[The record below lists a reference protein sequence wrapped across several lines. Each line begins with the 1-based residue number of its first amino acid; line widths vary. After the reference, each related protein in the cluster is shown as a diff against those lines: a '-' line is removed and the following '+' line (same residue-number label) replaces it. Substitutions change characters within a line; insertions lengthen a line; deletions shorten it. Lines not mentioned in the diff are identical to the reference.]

1 MAATMPAE
9 YENATVE
16 EDENMADSEQ
26 DAEGEDDVD
35 MYHPLTAPGNFGGSE
50 YVGTQHGLAELSAE
64 PNHVNTV
71 EETAQKVERT
81 GALDSADINE
91 NNGDNERV
99 RPVKYLPVDYK
110 SESDADDAGDADP
123 SFINEESESAR
134 DVVSN
139 QSSDDDS
146 EVDEDWEAESDDR
159 DSADAEDLTLNN
171 CIVCGQDEEHD
182 PSEEFEEPLVCA
194 VCGDHCHRQCA
205 REQECLN
212 DADDTDKWRCPSC
225 VQNKLEADPGDR
237 VEAHRRSIVSNI
249 AKELLPAHSDA
260 LGPDSH
266 SIFDNPI
273 LDDDPLDGSRSL
285 RKRKA
290 SIDEVDNSRPLT
302 RKRLR
307 RTIDDQTDVAQANED
322 AGDRAPDNSNPSSRP
337 SRPRR
342 ARRSQNGLCSVVL
355 RQHGRLVL
363 SFHLDREKLS
373 NVLKSRPRSRTQ
385 RRRPPKPPVIPEEP
399 PPPQFPPII
408 STPYTAPFYSFHE
421 KEDHELNSKP
431 YGGILADADADTSKT
446 VPQQSDRDKF
456 EVARQKAEEEWRQ
469 KILAAEQ
476 SGEGSPQASQKLS
489 GPPSKMKC
497 INFGGFEIETWYAA
511 PYPEEYS
518 RNRVL
523 YICEFCLKYMNSDFV
538 AWRHKLK
545 CPVKHPPG
553 DEIYRDGTISVFE
566 VDGRKN
572 PVYCQNLCLLAKLF
586 LGSKTLYYDV
596 EPFLF
601 YVMTEYDELGFHFV
615 GYFSKEK
622 RPSSSNNVSCILTL
636 PIHQRKGYGNLLID
650 FSYLLTRIERKVGSP
665 EKPLSDMGLV
675 SYRNYWHLVLSYQL
689 RDQRTPTSIGEL
701 SERTGMTP
709 DDVVSGLEGLRA
721 LVRDPVTKTYALRLN
736 YTYFEEVIQNWE
748 KKGYVQL
755 NPDALVWTPYV
766 MGRSNQSH
774 YDRAPLHAVAP
785 RDDHEEAIDD
795 GDINPFENGNGLS
808 GLNKQSTN
816 HDCGATS
823 GQNHVDSVPQFEAP
837 GPPSMEVMSY
847 GGQSMKHSNG
857 YSTPSVTST
866 IPSANIPP
874 TRFEIFPP
882 IQSAAVKRRPGR
894 PFGSTKKTRPNATN
908 ASPVRTSGRN
918 TPRKNYNLTLATPT
932 PAVRASPGLRR
943 GRSKL
948 LDNTLQTDGPADEPG
963 YECVEPSNEDQDGS
977 RSGAAGV
984 GDEDTQLK
992 VNGEIHFD
1000 GDNVQDGARDTN
1012 ESKSTNG
1019 SVEACQGPETNLVTR
1034 VKDQRDNVSE
1044 LESGDAAQQL
1054 TADILAASKIPTG
1067 KDGHTQNH
1075 PSHDE
1080 RDTSQNGI
1088 GGERNFEAAPVSASA
1103 ES

>member
-9 YENATVE
+9 REYAPVE
-16 EDENMADSEQ
+16 EDENMADSEL
-26 DAEGEDDVD
+26 DAEGEEDMD
-35 MYHPLTAPGNFGGSE
+35 MYPPMTIPGVQGGSGYISAADVVDGE
-50 YVGTQHGLAELSAE
+50 CGGRQDTGASEDNQKAEL
-64 PNHVNTV
+64 
-71 EETAQKVERT
+71 T
-81 GALDSADINE
+81 GALEINGS
-91 NNGDNERV
+91 NNEDESV
-99 RPVKYLPVDYK
+99 EAVKYLPVEYK
-110 SESDADDAGDADP
+110 SESEAEEAEEADP
-123 SFINEESESAR
+123 SFTNEASESVR
-134 DVVSN
+134 DGASN
-139 QSSDDDS
+139 QSSEEDS
-146 EVDEDWEAESDDR
+146 EVDEDWEAESDGK
-159 DSADAEDLTLNN
+159 DSVDVEELTQNN

-182 PSEEFEEPLVCA
+182 PGEEFEEPLVCA

-205 REQECLN
+205 REQACFN
-212 DADDTDKWRCPSC
+212 DADDTEKWRCRSC
-225 VQNKLEADPGDR
+225 TQNKLEGDPGR
-237 VEAHRRSIVSNI
+237 QAESRRKSITSNI
-249 AKELLPAHSDA
+249 AKELLPALSDT

-273 LDDDPLDGSRSL
+273 LDDDPLDGSRPL

-290 SIDEVDNSRPLT
+290 SIDELENQRPIT
-302 RKRLR
+302 RKRRR
-307 RTIDDQTDVAQANED
+307 RTTNDLIEAAQANEEI
-322 AGDRAPDNSNPSSRP
+322 GDQAVDDSNPSARSSR
-337 SRPRR
+337 RRR

-363 SFHLDREKLS
+363 SFHLDGEKLGS
-373 NVLKSRPRSRTQ
+373 ILKSRSRPRNQ
-385 RRRPPKPPVIPEEP
+385 RRRPPKPPAVPEEP

-421 KEDHELNSKP
+421 REDHELNSKP
-431 YGGILADADADTSKT
+431 YGGILADVDADTSRT

-456 EVARQKAEEEWRQ
+456 ETARQKAEEEWRQ
-469 KILAAEQ
+469 KVLAAEQ
-476 SGEGSPQASQKLS
+476 NGEGSPRATQKLS

-497 INFGGFEIETWYAA
+497 INFGGYEIETWYAA

-689 RDQRTPTSIGEL
+689 RDQTTPTSVAEL

-736 YTYFEEVIQNWE
+736 YDYFEDVIQNWE
-748 KKGYVQL
+748 RKGYVRL

-785 RDDHEEAIDD
+785 REDHEVAIDD
-795 GDINPFENGNGLS
+795 EHIIPNAYESSNGLV
-808 GLNKQSTN
+808 NVNRQPTN
-816 HDCGATS
+816 HNFNTPNGESQADHA
-823 GQNHVDSVPQFEAP
+823 PPFEAP
-837 GPPSMEVMSY
+837 GPPSMEVMSL

-866 IPSANIPP
+866 LPNPAAGIPP
-874 TRFEIFPP
+874 SRFEIFPP
-882 IQSAAVKRRPGR
+882 IQGTSKRRPGR
-894 PFGSTKKTRPNATN
+894 PFGSTKKRVAPAATT
-908 ASPVRTSGRN
+908 SPARTSGRN
-918 TPRKNYNLTLATPT
+918 TPKKNYSLALVTPT
-932 PAVRASPGLRR
+932 PAVRSSPGLRR

-948 LDNTLQTDGPADEPG
+948 LDSALQADGPADDTADLG
-963 YECVEPSNEDQDGS
+963 NEEQDASASGS
-977 RSGAAGV
+977 VDGNNNGAEAH
-984 GDEDTQLK
+984 LK
-992 VNGEIHFD
+992 VNGCLELDRDEVHDDSWDAEAPKGPNGIIEN
-1000 GDNVQDGARDTN
+1000 GQGSGADVATTVNEHKDTAS
-1012 ESKSTNG
+1012 EREPG
-1019 SVEACQGPETNLVTR
+1019 SP
-1034 VKDQRDNVSE
+1034 S
-1044 LESGDAAQQL
+1044 QQL
-1054 TADILAASKIPTG
+1054 TTFLSAGNFTTAKGEPGQDPSKHSG
-1067 KDGHTQNH
+1067 LNAL
-1075 PSHDE
+1075 
-1080 RDTSQNGI
+1080 QNGI
-1088 GGERNFEAAPVSASA
+1088 NGDTNISQTPVPTTS
-1103 ES
+1103 

>member
-1 MAATMPAE
+1 MAATMLAE
-9 YENATVE
+9 YQNTAV

-35 MYHPLTAPGNFGGSE
+35 LYHQLTASANFGGTEFAGANHMIDREVGSE
-50 YVGTQHGLAELSAE
+50 QDYTGEAAGQ
-64 PNHVNTV
+64 NV
-71 EETAQKVERT
+71 EMT
-81 GALDSADINE
+81 GALDVNDINE
-91 NNGDNERV
+91 SNQEHE
-99 RPVKYLPVDYK
+99 PMQTVKYLPVEYK
-110 SESDADDAGDADP
+110 SESDVEEGDP
-123 SFINEESESAR
+123 SFTNDASESGR
-134 DVVSN
+134 DGVSN

-146 EVDEDWEAESDDR
+146 EADEDWEAESDDR
-159 DSADAEDLTLNN
+159 DSADVEDTTQNN
-171 CIVCGQDEEHD
+171 CIICGQDEEHD
-182 PSEEFEEPLVCA
+182 PGEEFEEPLVCA

-205 REQECLN
+205 REQECFS
-212 DADDTDKWRCPSC
+212 DTDNSAKWRCASC
-225 VQNKLEADPGDR
+225 VQNKLEEDSKDR
-237 VEAHRRSIVSNI
+237 AKSRRKSIASNI
-249 AKELLPAHSDA
+249 AKELLPAHADS

-266 SIFDNPI
+266 SIFENPI

-290 SIDEVDNSRPLT
+290 SIDEADNTRALS
-302 RKRLR
+302 RKRR
-307 RTIDDQTDVAQANED
+307 RTTNDLTDTSQAANEEASD
-322 AGDRAPDNSNPSSRP
+322 QVVDPSNPSTRSSR
-337 SRPRR
+337 RR
-342 ARRSQNGLCSVVL
+342 QARRTQNALCSVVL
-355 RQHGRLVL
+355 RQHGRLVI
-363 SFHLDREKLS
+363 SFHLDHEKL
-373 NVLKSRPRSRTQ
+373 NNILKARPRPRNQ
-385 RRRPPKPPVIPEEP
+385 RRRPPPKPPAVPAEP

-421 KEDHELNSKP
+421 REDHELNSKP

-446 VPQQSDRDKF
+446 VPQQADRDKF
-456 EVARQKAEEEWRQ
+456 EAARQKAEEEWRQ
-469 KILAAEQ
+469 KVQVAEQ
-476 SGEGSPQASQKLS
+476 NGEGTPRATQKLS

-497 INFGGFEIETWYAA
+497 ISFGGYEIETWYAA

-553 DEIYRDGTISVFE
+553 DEIYREGTISVFE

-622 RPSSSNNVSCILTL
+622 RP
-636 PIHQRKGYGNLLID
+636 K
-650 FSYLLTRIERKVGSP
+650 RKVGSP

-675 SYRNYWHLVLSYQL
+675 SYRNYWHLILSYQL
-689 RDQRTPTSIGEL
+689 RDQKGPTSIAEL

-721 LVRDPVTKTYALRLN
+721 LVRDPITKTYALRLN

-748 KKGYVQL
+748 RKGYVQL

-785 RDDHEEAIDD
+785 RDDHEEAIVD
-795 GDINPFENGNGLS
+795 GDTIPNTYENRNGLLHVAENH
-808 GLNKQSTN
+808 GFGTN
-816 HDCGATS
+816 
-823 GQNHVDSVPQFEAP
+823 GQTHADSIPELEPP
-837 GPPSMEVMSY
+837 GPPSMEVMSF

-857 YSTPSVTST
+857 CSTPSVS
-866 IPSANIPP
+866 SLSNVAANIPP

-882 IQSAAVKRRPGR
+882 VQAAVGKRRPGR
-894 PFGSTKKTRPNATN
+894 PFGSYKKVRPGTAAAT
-908 ASPVRTSGRN
+908 ASPSRTSGRN
-918 TPRKNYNLTLATPT
+918 TPRRNYNLALATPT

-948 LDNTLQTDGPADEPG
+948 LDNVAHTDGPADEPVDDEAVLNTEELDASG
-963 YECVEPSNEDQDGS
+963 PGPRGGDGRLDIDDQVD
-977 RSGAAGV
+977 
-984 GDEDTQLK
+984 
-992 VNGEIHFD
+992 VNGNETQNSTWD
-1000 GDNVQDGARDTN
+1000 RDSPN
-1012 ESKSTNG
+1012 ESNG
-1019 SVEACQGPETNLVTR
+1019 IFVGGQLPEPGLATR
-1034 VKDQRDNVSE
+1034 IKDRKDTASE
-1044 LESGDAAQQL
+1044 PDTSNATEQL
-1054 TADILAASKIPTG
+1054 TAEILAAADNAVEKAAPGIYPAHGIPSP
-1067 KDGHTQNH
+1067 Q
-1075 PSHDE
+1075 
-1080 RDTSQNGI
+1080 QNGI
-1088 GGERNFEAAPVSASA
+1088 KGEPGLTTTSAST
-1103 ES
+1103 EG